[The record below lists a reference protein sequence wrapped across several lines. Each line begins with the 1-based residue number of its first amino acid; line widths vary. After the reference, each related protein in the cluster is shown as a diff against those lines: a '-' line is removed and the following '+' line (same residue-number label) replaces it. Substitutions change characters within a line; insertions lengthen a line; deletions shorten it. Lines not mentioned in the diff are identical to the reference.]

1 MIYYDQ
7 ILTANYP
14 DSLWQIQENNY
25 DTLEWYSDTPKPT
38 KAELDALAQSTAD
51 SLAKEECKK
60 QASEL
65 LYETDWTTIPDVADS
80 SNVPYLTNQAEFITY
95 RSQIRNLAIT
105 PVANPVFPQ
114 KPEPQW
120 ILKGR

>member
-38 KAELDALAQSTAD
+38 KAELDALAQPTQDA
-51 SLAKEECKK
+51 LAKQECKK

-65 LYETDWTTIPDVADS
+65 LYETDWTTIPDVADPI
-80 SNVPYLTNQAEFITY
+80 NNPYLLNQSEFITY
-95 RSQIRNLAIT
+95 RNELRKLAVN
-105 PVANPVFPQ
+105 PVANPNFPT

-120 ILKGR
+120 S